1 MIHLNDNISRT
12 NILKLMNTKGQVILQ
27 LQLEDSDQIQM
38 NTKSLENG
46 MYFIMIENEQSV
58 SIQKLIINK

>member
-1 MIHLNDNISRT
+1 
-12 NILKLMNTKGQVILQ
+12 MNTKGQVILQ

-58 SIQKLIINK
+58 SIQN